1 MIIDF
6 LRLSFIRLFRNK
18 KNAFYVIILS
28 LFTVVLLSLLTFKNS
43 LINYI
48 DNFIIKNIGFRTI
61 SVSPRD
67 DVEDFGYSDL
77 ISINHVQDVHSANY
91 DTASVESTFK
101 SDELDGYIDLV
112 YANYSILPTNVVGE
126 KFDADDTGFAIC
138 PIDFLPSS
146 EAFNLLVDEKKF
158 LSGYELLNTS
168 FQINYYS
175 YLFDGKRL
183 IENDKYIKEFKIV
196 GIYDAKKVMNPSNT
210 CYISKK
216 DMEEIKSI
224 TTVNNENTIY
234 GFMVIVDNIKNVEL
248 VLNDLEKKGF
258 SRVNI
263 RSQIDYDI
271 INKILFACNIV
282 VSVIMASIVIIIIN
296 YTKKKYFN
304 DIKSIG
310 LLMTMGYSNNII
322 VFIYLLEIVYSSIF
336 SYLIGLFLFLIIYNL
351 IKFYFLKGLIYSGFE
366 ILLHLNTFLI
376 SVFVV
381 IFTSIIVALLYFLK
395 NKRKN
400 INLMIEGDD

>member
-112 YANYSILPTNVVGE
+112 YANYSILPSNVVGE

-234 GFMVIVDNIKNVEL
+234 GFMVVVDNIKNVEL

-296 YTKKKYFN
+296 HTKKKYFN

>member
-6 LRLSFIRLFRNK
+6 LKLSFIRLFRNK
-18 KNAFYVIILS
+18 KNAFYVIALS

-234 GFMVIVDNIKNVEL
+234 GFMVVVDNIKNVEL
-248 VLNDLEKKGF
+248 VLNVLEKKGF

>member
-6 LRLSFIRLFRNK
+6 LKLSFIRLFRNK
-18 KNAFYVIILS
+18 KNAFYVIVLS

-234 GFMVIVDNIKNVEL
+234 GFMVVVDNIKNVEL

-400 INLMIEGDD
+400 TNLMIEGDD

>member
-1 MIIDF
+1 M
-6 LRLSFIRLFRNK
+6 
-18 KNAFYVIILS
+18 
-28 LFTVVLLSLLTFKNS
+28 LSLLTFKNS

-112 YANYSILPTNVVGE
+112 YANYSILPSNVVGE

>member
-18 KNAFYVIILS
+18 KNAFYVIVLS

-224 TTVNNENTIY
+224 TTVNNKNTIY
-234 GFMVIVDNIKNVEL
+234 GFMVVVDNIKNVEL

>member
-112 YANYSILPTNVVGE
+112 YANYSILPSNVVGE

>member
-6 LRLSFIRLFRNK
+6 LKLSFIRLFRNK

-28 LFTVVLLSLLTFKNS
+28 LFTGVLLSLLTFKNS

-234 GFMVIVDNIKNVEL
+234 GFMVVVDNIKNVEL

>member
-6 LRLSFIRLFRNK
+6 LKLSFIRLFRNK
-18 KNAFYVIILS
+18 KNAFYVIALS

-234 GFMVIVDNIKNVEL
+234 GFMVVVDNIKNVEL

-351 IKFYFLKGLIYSGFE
+351 IKFYFLNGLIYSGFE

>member
-18 KNAFYVIILS
+18 KNAFYVIVLS

-146 EAFNLLVDEKKF
+146 EAFNLLVDEKNF

-381 IFTSIIVALLYFLK
+381 ITSIIVALLYFLK

-400 INLMIEGDD
+400 INLMIEGDY

>member
-18 KNAFYVIILS
+18 KNAFYVIVLS

-146 EAFNLLVDEKKF
+146 EAFNLLVDEKNF

-234 GFMVIVDNIKNVEL
+234 GFMVVVDNIKNVEL

-282 VSVIMASIVIIIIN
+282 ISVIMASIVIIIIN

>member
-18 KNAFYVIILS
+18 KNAFYVIVLS

-77 ISINHVQDVHSANY
+77 ISINHVQDVHSATY

-400 INLMIEGDD
+400 INLMIEGDY

>member
-18 KNAFYVIILS
+18 KNAFYVIVLS

-112 YANYSILPTNVVGE
+112 YANYSILPSNVIGE

-234 GFMVIVDNIKNVEL
+234 GFMVVVDNIKNVEL

>member
-6 LRLSFIRLFRNK
+6 LRLSFIRLFRNQ

>member
-18 KNAFYVIILS
+18 KNAFYVIVLS

-61 SVSPRD
+61 SVSPRE

-234 GFMVIVDNIKNVEL
+234 GFMVVVDNIKNVEL

>member
-18 KNAFYVIILS
+18 KNAFYVIVLS

-112 YANYSILPTNVVGE
+112 YANYSILPSNVVGE
-126 KFDADDTGFAIC
+126 KFDADDTGSAIC

-395 NKRKN
+395 NKKKN

>member
-6 LRLSFIRLFRNK
+6 LKLSFIRLFRNK
-18 KNAFYVIILS
+18 KNAFYVIVLS

-234 GFMVIVDNIKNVEL
+234 GFMVVVDNIKNVEL

>member
-112 YANYSILPTNVVGE
+112 YANYSILPSNVVGE

-351 IKFYFLKGLIYSGFE
+351 IKFYFLNCLIYSGFE

>member
-112 YANYSILPTNVVGE
+112 YANYSILPSNVVGE

-146 EAFNLLVDEKKF
+146 EAFNLLVDEKKI

>member
-77 ISINHVQDVHSANY
+77 ISINHVQDVHSAYY

-112 YANYSILPTNVVGE
+112 YANYSILPSNVVGE

-234 GFMVIVDNIKNVEL
+234 GFMVVVDNIKNVEL

>member
-18 KNAFYVIILS
+18 KNAFYVIVLS

-146 EAFNLLVDEKKF
+146 EAFNLLVDEKNF

-234 GFMVIVDNIKNVEL
+234 GFMVVVDNIKNVEL

-381 IFTSIIVALLYFLK
+381 IFTSIIVVLLYFLK

>member
-6 LRLSFIRLFRNK
+6 LKLSFIRLFRNK
-18 KNAFYVIILS
+18 KNAFYVIALS

-126 KFDADDTGFAIC
+126 KFDDDDTGFAIC

-234 GFMVIVDNIKNVEL
+234 GFMVVVDNIKNVEL

>member
-18 KNAFYVIILS
+18 KNAFYVIVLS

-112 YANYSILPTNVVGE
+112 YANYSILPSNVVGE

-351 IKFYFLKGLIYSGFE
+351 IKFYFFKGLIYSGFE

>member
-112 YANYSILPTNVVGE
+112 YANYSILPSNVVGE

-395 NKRKN
+395 KKKKN

>member
-18 KNAFYVIILS
+18 KNAFYVIVLS

-112 YANYSILPTNVVGE
+112 YANYSILPSNVVGE

>member
-6 LRLSFIRLFRNK
+6 LKLSFIRLFRNK
-18 KNAFYVIILS
+18 KNAFYVIVLS

-234 GFMVIVDNIKNVEL
+234 GFMVVVNNIKNVEL

>member
-18 KNAFYVIILS
+18 KNAFYVIVLS

-112 YANYSILPTNVVGE
+112 YANYSILPSNVVGE

-146 EAFNLLVDEKKF
+146 EAFNLLVDEKNF

-234 GFMVIVDNIKNVEL
+234 GFMVVVDNIKNVEL

>member
-18 KNAFYVIILS
+18 KNAFYVIVLS

-112 YANYSILPTNVVGE
+112 YANYSILPSNVVGE

-234 GFMVIVDNIKNVEL
+234 GFMVVVDNIKNVEL

-258 SRVNI
+258 SRVNM

>member
-18 KNAFYVIILS
+18 KNAFYVIVLS

-146 EAFNLLVDEKKF
+146 EAFNLLVDEKNF

-234 GFMVIVDNIKNVEL
+234 GFMVVVDNIKNVEL

-381 IFTSIIVALLYFLK
+381 IFTCIIVALLYFLK

>member
-18 KNAFYVIILS
+18 KNAFYVIVLS

-146 EAFNLLVDEKKF
+146 EAFNLLVDEKNF

-196 GIYDAKKVMNPSNT
+196 GIYDANKVMNPSNT

-234 GFMVIVDNIKNVEL
+234 GFMVVVDNIKNVEL

>member
-6 LRLSFIRLFRNK
+6 LKLSFIRLFRNK
-18 KNAFYVIILS
+18 KNAFYVIVLS

-112 YANYSILPTNVVGE
+112 YANYSILPSNVVGE

-234 GFMVIVDNIKNVEL
+234 GFMVVVDNIKNVEL

-351 IKFYFLKGLIYSGFE
+351 IKFYFFKGLIYSGFE

>member
-18 KNAFYVIILS
+18 KNAFYVIVLS

-234 GFMVIVDNIKNVEL
+234 GFMVVVDNIKNVEL

>member
-18 KNAFYVIILS
+18 KNAFYVIVLS

-234 GFMVIVDNIKNVEL
+234 GFMVVVDNIKNVEL
-248 VLNDLEKKGF
+248 VLNVLEKKGF

>member
-18 KNAFYVIILS
+18 KNAFYVIVLS

-146 EAFNLLVDEKKF
+146 EAFNLLVDEKNF

-234 GFMVIVDNIKNVEL
+234 GFMVVVDNIKNVEL

>member
-6 LRLSFIRLFRNK
+6 LKLSFIRLFRNK
-18 KNAFYVIILS
+18 KNAFYVIALS

-67 DVEDFGYSDL
+67 DVEDLGYSDL

-234 GFMVIVDNIKNVEL
+234 GFMVVVDNIKNVEL

>member
-18 KNAFYVIILS
+18 KNAFYVIVLS

-146 EAFNLLVDEKKF
+146 EAFNLLVDEKNF

-216 DMEEIKSI
+216 DMEEIKRI

-234 GFMVIVDNIKNVEL
+234 GFMVVVDNIKNVEL

>member
-18 KNAFYVIILS
+18 KNAFYVIVLS

-112 YANYSILPTNVVGE
+112 YANYSILPSNVVGE

-234 GFMVIVDNIKNVEL
+234 GFMVVVDNIKNVEL
-248 VLNDLEKKGF
+248 VLNVLEKKGF

>member
-43 LINYI
+43 LNNYI

-112 YANYSILPTNVVGE
+112 YANYSILPSNVVGE

-351 IKFYFLKGLIYSGFE
+351 IKFYFLNCLIYSGFE

>member
-18 KNAFYVIILS
+18 KNAFYVIVLS

-138 PIDFLPSS
+138 PLDFLPSS
-146 EAFNLLVDEKKF
+146 EAFNLLVDEKKS

-234 GFMVIVDNIKNVEL
+234 GFMVVVDNIKNVEL

>member
-18 KNAFYVIILS
+18 KNAFYVIVLS

-146 EAFNLLVDEKKF
+146 EAFNLLVDEKNF

-234 GFMVIVDNIKNVEL
+234 GFMVVVDNIKNVEL

-400 INLMIEGDD
+400 INLMIEGDY